1 MQICDALGVGRG
13 ITSVIGAGGKST
25 LLQVLVQELS
35 GSRVL
40 TTTTRMLP
48 IAGIELLLDP
58 SEEAL
63 RHALAARGA
72 VCVGSPTSEAFGG
85 VTKLA
90 APGLPL
96 QTIAGL
102 ADHVLVEADGSRR
115 LPLKAHA
122 DHEPVVPDG
131 SQRTILI
138 LGASG
143 LGRPAGEVVHRA
155 GPFCALAH
163 CGEKDMATPQRVA
176 RALAA
181 ERAVGR
187 ARADVIV
194 VNQVDDAHGER
205 ATLARELAAELRA
218 LGDQTPLYAGSIL
231 HRRLERL

>member
-90 APGLPL
+90 APDLPL
-96 QTIAGL
+96 QTIARGPR
-102 ADHVLVEADGSRR
+102 ARRSRR
-115 LPLKAHA
+115 KPK
-122 DHEPVVPDG
+122 DDPDPG
-131 SQRTILI
+131 
-138 LGASG
+138 G
-143 LGRPAGEVVHRA
+143 LGTRKAG
-155 GPFCALAH
+155 G
-163 CGEKDMATPQRVA
+163 
-176 RALAA
+176 
-181 ERAVGR
+181 
-187 ARADVIV
+187 
-194 VNQVDDAHGER
+194 
-205 ATLARELAAELRA
+205 
-218 LGDQTPLYAGSIL
+218 
-231 HRRLERL
+231 